1 MLGEA
6 ITRGLLMVL
15 GYAYPAL
22 ECFKAMEKKKSD
34 IEELRFWCQYWVIV
48 AVLTILERFGDA
60 FISWLPMY
68 GELKLALVI
77 YLWYPK
83 TKGSGYIYENILQP
97 YVSRHELDFDH
108 NLRVLRAKVWDLA
121 IYYWHN
127 STELG
132 QAATSQILQRLTSQQ
147 PEKPDKSKKK

>member
-22 ECFKAMEKKKSD
+22 ECFKAMEKRKPN

-48 AVLTILERFGDA
+48 AVLTILERFGDI
-60 FISWLPMY
+60 FVSWLPMY
-68 GELKLALVI
+68 GELKLALFI

-83 TKGSGYIYENILQP
+83 TKGSDYIYGNIVQP
-97 YVSRHELDFDH
+97 YVSRHELDFDR
-108 NLRVLRAKVWDLA
+108 NLRVLRVKVWDLA
-121 IYYWHN
+121 IYYWRN
-127 STELG
+127 CTELG
-132 QAATSQILQRLTSQQ
+132 EAATSQILQRLTNSQ
-147 PEKPDKSKKK
+147 PEKQAKSKKR